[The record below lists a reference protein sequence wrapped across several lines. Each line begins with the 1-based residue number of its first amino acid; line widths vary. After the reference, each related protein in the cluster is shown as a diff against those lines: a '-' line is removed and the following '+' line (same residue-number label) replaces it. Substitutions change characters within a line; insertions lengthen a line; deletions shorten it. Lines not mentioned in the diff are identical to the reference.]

1 MKRKRSAVRL
11 TEGLTAQA
19 MAIVLS
25 RLKASRCLLQR
36 HKLYA
41 SPARGYFS
49 MKKSNQKSLGENPET
64 PDAPVRPDR
73 KVYDLPD
80 LGLDDAYKVFILIR
94 FLLHPNQMRRGHL
107 ESVSSRSLSVR
118 GSWGTAPSVFW
129 YGAPSGTQ
137 GPLGKGGAAER
148 WRVAYPIGIATR
160 HGAKP
165 ATTHTSKRNA
175 PAASRTGCRLPV
187 TPRRRRRSQTT
198 PKINLYSQ

>member
-1 MKRKRSAVRL
+1 MVV
-11 TEGLTAQA
+11 
-19 MAIVLS
+19 VLS

-36 HKLYA
+36 HKLYV

-94 FLLHPNQMRRGHL
+94 FLLHPNQMRRRHL
-107 ESVSSRSLSVR
+107 ESVSSRSLAAR

-129 YGAPSGTQ
+129 YGVPGGTQ

-165 ATTHTSKRNA
+165 ATMHTSKRNA

-187 TPRRRRRSQTT
+187 TSRRRRRSQTT
-198 PKINLYSQ
+198 PKINLYSQQLSS